1 MFCIR
6 LCSGL
11 ASILSYFITRICM
24 CMNDEVPLFL
34 SCYHITDRYKFDIKY
49 VIEIM
54 AKLVDAI
61 SDLYFNFITSYDI

>member
-1 MFCIR
+1 
-6 LCSGL
+6 
-11 ASILSYFITRICM
+11 M

-61 SDLYFNFITSYDI
+61 SVLYFNFITSYDI